1 MESVQRGGG
10 GSNVKEISQQ
20 NDNKMQRHFFDF

>member
-1 MESVQRGGG
+1 MESVQRGG